1 MSISKFVYIA
11 ANEGS
16 SPQHVPILRYLS
28 REFGAYDGHS
38 SFDKYVVDAVSD
50 LYIDWRVSSFLIYD
64 QPKSNDLWVSM
75 DGC

>member
-1 MSISKFVYIA
+1 MYIA

-16 SPQHVPILRYLS
+16 PPQHVPILRYLS
-28 REFGAYDGHS
+28 RELGAYDGDS

-64 QPKSNDLWVSM
+64 QPKSNDLWISM